1 MKMQDSIRDTNMKE
15 FIFASLMALGIVLI
29 VIFGNLLIVGSTSDK
44 PIDSIVLSQSILL
57 FTILIVVGFLL
68 LFTGLW
74 YIFRL
79 GQLKYGD

>member
-1 MKMQDSIRDTNMKE
+1 MKE

-44 PIDSIVLSQSILL
+44 PIDSIVLLQSILL
-57 FTILIVVGFLL
+57 FTILIVVGFIL

-74 YIFRL
+74 CVLRL
-79 GQLKYGD
+79 KQQKNGDDAE